1 MTVSLY
7 SVLIVVLYLLHLLR
21 VLFDIFLLFIEGT
34 KSAFQTPGGSH
45 TTYMRASLSKSGR
58 ALPLICFFFFQWV
71 FFFFLM

>member
-45 TTYMRASLSKSGR
+45 TTYMRASLDRKS
-58 ALPLICFFFFQWV
+58 V
-71 FFFFLM
+71 V

>member
-45 TTYMRASLSKSGR
+45 TTYMRASL
-58 ALPLICFFFFQWV
+58 
-71 FFFFLM
+71 